1 MKTYSLRE
9 GYRQALAF
17 PLTISNFNEENE
29 QLFVLYKTAWV
40 RIILVRRLNDI
51 GNTIDV
57 ELSLPDNTDTPSNQL
72 VESITTLIDYLRY
85 FLELQKYGFRL
96 EVMEQDF
103 LWIATIDVH
112 EHLDD
117 ELLEVLV
124 PPTI

>member
-1 MKTYSLRE
+1 M
-9 GYRQALAF
+9 YRQALAF
-17 PLTISNFNEENE
+17 PLTISKFNEENE
-29 QLFVLYKTAWV
+29 QLFILRKTAWV

-57 ELSLPDNTDTPSNQL
+57 ELSLPNNIDNTTDQL

-85 FLELQKYGFRL
+85 FLELQLFGFRL

-103 LWIATIDVH
+103 LWTATIEVN
-112 EHLDD
+112 EHIDD
-117 ELLEVLV
+117 ELFEVLV